1 MNALSLSGAALLLCA
16 SQTVLAAGPTSFSL
30 WPDGEA
36 PGAKASSVRYELSER
51 SKDPSLP
58 DRAVTGIRAPDIT
71 VYAPEKPNGTAL
83 LVIPGGSYKRVVLDK
98 EGSDLAPLFNARGY
112 TLFVMTYRMP
122 GDGHAEGADAPLVD
136 AQRALRTLRARAGEW
151 NIDRNKIGVMGFS
164 AGGHLAASLETR
176 YQENAYHP
184 VDAIDQQSARPDFVV
199 LGYPVISMDQTIAHP
214 GSRKELT
221 GATPTPAQLNRYSP
235 ELHVTADTPP
245 TFLMHA
251 VDDPSVP
258 VDNSL
263 VMFNALRAKQVATE
277 LHLFAEGKHGFGIRN
292 AQGMPAALW
301 PQMAMNWIAS
311 LPEKQP

>member
-16 SQTVLAAGPTSFSL
+16 SQTALAAGPTSFSI
-30 WPDGEA
+30 WPNGDA
-36 PGAKASSVRYELSER
+36 PGARTSSVRYELSER
-51 SKDPSLP
+51 SKDPALP
-58 DRAVTGIRAPDIT
+58 DRAVTGIRAPEIT
-71 VYAPEKPNGTAL
+71 VYAPEKPNGAAL

-136 AQRALRTLRARAGEW
+136 AQRAIRTLRARAGEW
-151 NIDRNKIGVMGFS
+151 NLDSNKIGVMGFS

-176 YQENAYHP
+176 YQEGVYRP

-221 GATPTPAQLNRYSP
+221 GDTPGQAQLNRYSP
-235 ELHVTADTPP
+235 ELHVTTDTPP

-263 VMFNALRAKQVATE
+263 VMFNALRAKKVPAE

-292 AQGMPAALW
+292 VQGMPAALW

-311 LPEKQP
+311 LPEKKP